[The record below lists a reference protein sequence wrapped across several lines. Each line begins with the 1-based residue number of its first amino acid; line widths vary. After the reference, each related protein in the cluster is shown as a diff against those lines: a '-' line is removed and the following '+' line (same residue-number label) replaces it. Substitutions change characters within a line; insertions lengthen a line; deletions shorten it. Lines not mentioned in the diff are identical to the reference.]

1 MLGSTN
7 GLREVLH
14 WFSVLGRGG
23 EEALTIKTLC
33 YSPSRT
39 SGDKKAKQ
47 NKIKSMS
54 LLACFKRKS
63 DMLHM
68 VSVVGGRG
76 SQGEPSALNM
86 WHLQPLRPPALRACA
101 MDVVNPRVIH
111 SRRG

>member
-1 MLGSTN
+1 M
-7 GLREVLH
+7 
-14 WFSVLGRGG
+14 
-23 EEALTIKTLC
+23 TIKTLC

-68 VSVVGGRG
+68 VSVVGGR
-76 SQGEPSALNM
+76 EPGRAFCIQYVASATTQAPSPESLCNG
-86 WHLQPLRPPALRACA
+86 C
-101 MDVVNPRVIH
+101 
-111 SRRG
+111 G